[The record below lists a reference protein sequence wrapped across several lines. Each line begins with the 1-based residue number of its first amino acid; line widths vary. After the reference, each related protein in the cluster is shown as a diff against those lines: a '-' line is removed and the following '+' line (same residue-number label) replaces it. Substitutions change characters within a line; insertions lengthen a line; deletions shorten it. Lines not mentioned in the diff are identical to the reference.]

1 MNTYNAK
8 TLESLTRIIENL
20 KSRGID
26 IPFRQ
31 IRDAWNDPFMRPYL
45 EPLDSPSPSDEH
57 FDTFVDVYNIYTKGA
72 ASESSPSFVKQEE
85 PSVAGVVNEP
95 QPIQPRQPP
104 VQQPRPAYARD
115 AEVRTNAAPAP
126 PPRQQ
131 QFSTP
136 TSRQQYQ
143 AAPFAR
149 NGQSSYSTPERTLP
163 SQSENTGR
171 LPNDG
176 ESRRFLPSPDEVS
189 IYTKDN
195 EGAVCFVIAMQ
206 LKDKDRP
213 EFGHRVMV
221 KVIPQINNRYNPE
234 AQKVFALTDEETLYF
249 IKRLMNNDNT
259 EIAFFNHGKQG
270 EPRKHLFISTS
281 QSGRI
286 RLNLREKGYSRI
298 ATLDEWHRFKAI
310 NIAVRAL
317 ASTLKSTPQVVF
329 DVIKSSNITYP
340 ERVIP
345 EKINHQ
351 QARQYEEPPF
361 DDYPDIPPSYDSRG
375 FE

>member
-1 MNTYNAK
+1 MNTSNAK

-20 KSRGID
+20 KSRGINV
-26 IPFRQ
+26 PFRQ
-31 IRDAWNDPFMRPYL
+31 IKEAWDDPSMRPYL
-45 EPLDSPSPSDEH
+45 EPLDSPSPREED
-57 FDTFVDVYNIYTKGA
+57 FDTFVDVYNIYINGA
-72 ASESSPSFVKQEE
+72 ASESAHPPAKQEE
-85 PSVAGVVNEP
+85 PFVAGVVNEP
-95 QPIQPRQPP
+95 QPIQPRQSL
-104 VQQPRPAYARD
+104 VQQARPAYARED
-115 AEVRTNAAPAP
+115 ERRTIAVSAP

-163 SQSENTGR
+163 SQSGNTGR
-171 LPNDG
+171 FPNDG
-176 ESRRFLPSPDEVS
+176 ESRRYLPSSEEVS
-189 IYTKDN
+189 IYSKDN
-195 EGAVCFVIAMQ
+195 EGPVCFVVAMQ
-206 LKDKDRP
+206 HKDKDRP

-249 IKRLMNNDNT
+249 IKRLMNIDDQD
-259 EIAFFNHGKQG
+259 IAFFNHGKQG
-270 EPRKHLFISTS
+270 EPRKHLFIKTS
-281 QSGRI
+281 RSKRI
-286 RLNLREKGYSRI
+286 CLNLREKGYSRI

-317 ASTLKSTPQVVF
+317 ASTLATTPEVVF
-329 DVIKSSNITYP
+329 DVVKSTNVRYP
-340 ERVIP
+340 ERIIP
-345 EKINHQ
+345 ERINNQ
-351 QARQYEEPPF
+351 QERQYEEPPF
-361 DDYPDIPPSYDSRG
+361 DDYPDIPPPHDSRG